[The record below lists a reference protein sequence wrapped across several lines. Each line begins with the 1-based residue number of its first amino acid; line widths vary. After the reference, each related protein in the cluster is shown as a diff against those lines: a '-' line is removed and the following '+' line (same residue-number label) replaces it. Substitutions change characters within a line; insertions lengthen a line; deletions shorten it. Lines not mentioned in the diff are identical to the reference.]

1 LANQQRALFKRR
13 TQTETQSRRNYFR
26 DYQKLKKMSFS
37 RAKREFFMEKDAK
50 RKSGLPGP
58 QTYDPKTGRNEKGFR
73 YHDLTASTIHE
84 DSRLNCSRDDIDI
97 HRFNTESTPLKRN
110 SLLTSSARGSK
121 NFGMARS
128 NMDKKKAEEEIRRK
142 EAQFQDLSAKYQN
155 LQASHMKIV
164 DLKDELEQIY
174 SKQKEDISHLER
186 KIKDLQSLLDK
197 KNEELKEAEWQ
208 IEKLKKEKEE
218 LKEAEAKMYQQ
229 KIEFED
235 KNLDAAKRS
244 ENDEAKIK
252 ELEVSFSRTKAHP
265 PRWCL
270 TTEFRVR

>member
-1 LANQQRALFKRR
+1 MPLTFIFS
-13 TQTETQSRRNYFR
+13 E
-26 DYQKLKKMSFS
+26 QK
-37 RAKREFFMEKDAK
+37 
-50 RKSGLPGP
+50 
-58 QTYDPKTGRNEKGFR
+58 N
-73 YHDLTASTIHE
+73 
-84 DSRLNCSRDDIDI
+84 
-97 HRFNTESTPLKRN
+97 
-110 SLLTSSARGSK
+110 
-121 NFGMARS
+121 
-128 NMDKKKAEEEIRRK
+128 
-142 EAQFQDLSAKYQN
+142 
-155 LQASHMKIV
+155 
-164 DLKDELEQIY
+164 
-174 SKQKEDISHLER
+174 DISHLER
-186 KIKDLQSLLDK
+186 KIKDLESLLDK